1 MGLLERFHQT
11 LKTEDVYW
19 RLYENPRHAR
29 ECLAEFHIR
38 YNTVRPHWA
47 LIPEEGGDP
56 LVPAEVYAGSRS
68 VQIPRWQDWARA
80 ASARLET
87 LLEGVA

>member
-1 MGLLERFHQT
+1 LGLLERFHQT